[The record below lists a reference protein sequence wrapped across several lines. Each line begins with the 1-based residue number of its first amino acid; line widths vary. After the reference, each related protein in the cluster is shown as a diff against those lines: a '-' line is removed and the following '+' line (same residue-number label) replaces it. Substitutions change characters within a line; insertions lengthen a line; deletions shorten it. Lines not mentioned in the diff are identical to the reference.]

1 MSLIPTLTTDRLILR
16 GPAAQDAE
24 AFVEFFGSDRA
35 IYVGGPKP
43 PRQSWLLFA
52 AEIGHWAIRG
62 YGMWTVT
69 TKDDDR
75 ALGLVGMY
83 NPKDWPE
90 QELGWILFPEAEG
103 KGIAY
108 EAALAARRYAY
119 QTMGWQT
126 AVSYIDEPN
135 TRSRTLAEKL
145 GCKRDEQAEP
155 PQPQIPSERD
165 DIRCLVYRHPSPAEL
180 GL

>member
-1 MSLIPTLTTDRLILR
+1 MSLIPTLTTDNLILR

-69 TKDDDR
+69 TKEDDH
-75 ALGLVGMY
+75 ALGLIGMY

-90 QELGWILFPEAEG
+90 QELGWILYPEAESCVR
-103 KGIAY
+103 IR
-108 EAALAARRYAY
+108 LRI
-119 QTMGWQT
+119 
-126 AVSYIDEPN
+126 SN
-135 TRSRTLAEKL
+135 RSRPFTHCAATGSLQS
-145 GCKRDEQAEP
+145 R
-155 PQPQIPSERD
+155 
-165 DIRCLVYRHPSPAEL
+165 
-180 GL
+180 